1 MLERRGGKYSLLWE
15 VELRL
20 RADRAY
26 DFVTEKDPFLVS
38 FHDIGNGRFV
48 GQAKADT
55 PPTYGYGVMMREGSA
70 ILLYTS
76 GCDMR
81 DRAALERHGVDKRT
95 CSTDNVK
102 NPIRL
107 FNVIFAA
114 DKPTFKLVPIQ

>member
-1 MLERRGGKYSLLWE
+1 MLERSAGKYSLLWE

-55 PPTYGYGVMMREGSA
+55 PPTYGYGVMRRDGSVILCEPSAAPSMRM
-70 ILLYTS
+70 LF
-76 GCDMR
+76 
-81 DRAALERHGVDKRT
+81 HHH
-95 CSTDNVK
+95 
-102 NPIRL
+102 RL
-107 FNVIFAA
+107 GNTA
-114 DKPTFKLVPIQ
+114 KPLA